1 MHEYEYVGMN
11 PGYPQ
16 MARPMMVRQDV
27 VGIQPGG
34 LSEIVG
40 VGYPLQEIVGVGY
53 PAFAPYPYAAGQR
66 GIYNPHAHH
75 VRGFRVG
82 PGGQFVGQDLSGP
95 TAQVVGPQVA
105 AVQPRNVREFAIG
118 FGPTNPAVNPNTTV
132 IVAAQPQ
139 ILFRGSRLVIPSS
152 YGSNAVAQ
160 NFLIN
165 DIRVGKDSQFV
176 SAGPLPGLAY
186 LETAVGTAMGLDT
199 CNVGQLITLNV
210 TNLDMT
216 NAHTFYA
223 TMFGTSVQ

>member
-1 MHEYEYVGMN
+1 MYEFVGM
-11 PGYPQ
+11 Q
-16 MARPMMVRQDV
+16 A
-27 VGIQPGG
+27 GG
-34 LSEIVG
+34 G
-40 VGYPLQEIVGVGY
+40 GLQEIVGFPPGMFATSPHFRYASY
-53 PAFAPYPYAAGQR
+53 PVNRPGMGAWRAGGAAGS
-66 GIYNPHAHH
+66 
-75 VRGFRVG
+75 GFAYVG
-82 PGGQFVGQDLSGP
+82 ADGSVTAPDGTPIAPPGSVAPNGLSGP

-186 LETAVGTAMGLDT
+186 LENAVGTAMGLDT